1 MPNTANWAGMEQALK
16 TYFEDTDKPNDMSFI
31 AIGNKIATE
40 YKNAVSTATDDVGN
54 PVINASGLMTIGP
67 VLAAEFAAQR
77 TGAQPNFGPVV
88 TAVTA
93 ANLTLVLG
101 FNIPNPSS
109 TPPGMTIG
117 VSAAMVSGGSGNVSK
132 YKQAFGM
139 QEGRTAAETAKDIT
153 DAMKQHFSGNTTT
166 HAGTIPGSP
175 PIACVATSK
184 MS

>member
-67 VLAAEFAAQR
+67 VFAAEFAAQR

-101 FNIPNPSS
+101 FNIPNPS
-109 TPPGMTIG
+109 
-117 VSAAMVSGGSGNVSK
+117 
-132 YKQAFGM
+132 
-139 QEGRTAAETAKDIT
+139 
-153 DAMKQHFSGNTTT
+153 
-166 HAGTIPGSP
+166 
-175 PIACVATSK
+175 
-184 MS
+184 